1 MVPGQLI
8 ISVIHTLMQSH
19 RLDRCIQ
26 GSHCKTNDPMCR
38 AILAENDGELMQA
51 HGWTLRG
58 DDQDAKVGD
67 AAKDAFARALKWFQ
81 QHL

>member
-1 MVPGQLI
+1 MNMVLLRPVAGGAVQYIASCLGTPAD
-8 ISVIHTLMQSH
+8 TLM
-19 RLDRCIQ
+19 
-26 GSHCKTNDPMCR
+26 
-38 AILAENDGELMQA
+38 LAQA

-58 DDQDAKVGD
+58 DDKDPKVGD